1 MPETFT
7 NIAEITAN
15 ELNGHEE
22 VFYQSAEF
30 WVGVAFVLVVG
41 ALFSPIFKV
50 IKSQAEKRIARI
62 KTELQEAEDLKLDA
76 QKLYAEYER
85 KLLNTDNEVAAIVAE
100 ENSAITEVKERRL
113 HDLNI
118 LLNQKQ
124 READAKIEI
133 AFERA
138 NNEINMLVSQKTMD
152 ILQNVI
158 TQKLTRENQAK
169 LIDNAIKNI
178 GKISF
183 NSERIN

>member
-1 MPETFT
+1 MTETFA

-22 VFYQSAEF
+22 LFYQSAEF
-30 WVGVAFVLVVG
+30 WVGVAFILVVG

-50 IKSQAEKRIARI
+50 INAQAEKRIARI

-100 ENSAITEVKERRL
+100 ENSAIAATKERRMR
-113 HDLNI
+113 DLNV

-133 AFERA
+133 AFERV
-138 NNEINMLVSQKTMD
+138 NNEINMLVSQRTMD
-152 ILQNVI
+152 ILQKVI
-158 TQKLTRENQAK
+158 TQKLTRENQST

-178 GKISF
+178 DKISF
-183 NSERIN
+183 DCERMN